1 MEYYHVIT
9 QSYAGKTIIRDDE
22 DCLFYLQT
30 VKKAFQ
36 KYGIRWLAY
45 AAMPTHTHLGVY
57 GDLENLAKARRNI
70 SYTYGVYVRKKYPE
84 LHRVFE
90 EKNQVKLLQKQFD
103 VKKLIR
109 YANLN
114 PMEKQLESVVGESI
128 RSSYSAI
135 LARWNPKDLKNPY
148 NRYVELQEIR
158 DAIAIE
164 DVNWAFGRNINEQKQ
179 EFFNFHAAFDAAKH
193 NENVANPRVQNAE
206 KILEDCFYSIHSFR
220 GKKFDDKGRQ
230 GFLFWLNRRGNPAKT
245 KIVLMLAEEAQ
256 LKANEIAV
264 FLNAGETTVRRIL
277 KNKNRH

>member
-30 VKKAFQ
+30 VKMAFQ

-84 LHRVFE
+84 LRRVFE
-90 EKNQVKLLQKQFD
+90 EKKQVKLLQTQYD

-114 PMEKQLESVVGESI
+114 PMEKQLESVVGESL

-135 LARWNPKDLKNPY
+135 LARWNPKDAQNPF
-148 NRYVELQEIR
+148 NHYVELREIR

-179 EFFNFHAAFDAAKH
+179 EFFSFHAAFDATEQ
-193 NENVANPRVQNAE
+193 NENATDSRFQKAD
-206 KILEDCFYSIHSFR
+206 KILADCFYSIHSFR
-220 GKKFDDKGRQ
+220 GKKFDDEGRK

-245 KIVLMLAEEAQ
+245 KIVLMLAQEAR

-277 KNKNRH
+277 KNRP